1 MREAAGTIGEARWG
15 AGDWHGIITPRA
27 ALILPPVIPMPIV
40 ERLWRDLHGDGLT
53 TAAVLWDVISSVV
66 ARTGERPDFAFVLLE
81 PDGNRHVAVRGRG
94 IVRTSHG
101 DIASGPTS
109 TWTETI
115 VEPSD
120 TLVLLT
126 PDTGD
131 GIMRPLA
138 DGIAPV
144 SVVALPALA
153 EEERPEGASTVH
165 DAASL
170 PRRAEASG
178 PSPAMSR
185 PTADVLAGAPA
196 PVAPPVAPVAPPA
209 APTPPTAPSAPVGQ
223 PETLPEPAVES
234 TLAVPF
240 DPAAILAGID
250 QQAAPSADG
259 VPETLPEPAVEST
272 LAVPFDPA
280 AILAG
285 IDQQAA
291 PGIDGVPETLPEPA
305 VESTL
310 AVPFDPAAILAGM
323 NQGST
328 PAEAEGWT
336 ASGPAVTAGSVPDPS
351 AGSAPLLPASAASG
365 PAAPSAPIA
374 ASAPAAFSAPGAPS
388 APIAASAPAA
398 FSADLPAQTGPGIAV
413 APSFAVGPESTGESS
428 LTSPA
433 PLRRGDHDGS
443 TVAELPG
450 DLLEEIRSARSE
462 LAELPTPDRSGLVP
476 SHGARVLSAFCANSH
491 PNPTHLVAC
500 RVCEAPL
507 EGPVRLAPRPVLGS
521 LILSDGRVLSL
532 GGPIVLGRRPSADR
546 VATFDAGFPTCIKV
560 SSPDR
565 QISRNHLLID
575 IDEWSVLARDLSN
588 TNGTVLL
595 REGSAPVHLS
605 RVETTIL
612 RSGDVLELGE
622 GVTARFE
629 AA

>member
-66 ARTGERPDFAFVLLE
+66 ARTGDRPDFAFVLFE

-94 IVRTSHG
+94 VVRTSHG
-101 DIASGPTS
+101 DVASGPTS

-115 VEPSD
+115 VQPSD

-153 EEERPEGASTVH
+153 EEERPEGASIVH

-178 PSPAMSR
+178 PSPATSR
-185 PTADVLAGAPA
+185 PTADVLTGAPVSAPSAA
-196 PVAPPVAPVAPPA
+196 PVAASAGPAPSTAPPVQA
-209 APTPPTAPSAPVGQ
+209 GR

-240 DPAAILAGID
+240 DPAAILAGVD
-250 QQAAPSADG
+250 QQG
-259 VPETLPEPAVEST
+259 VPV
-272 LAVPFDPA
+272 
-280 AILAG
+280 
-285 IDQQAA
+285 
-291 PGIDGVPETLPEPA
+291 IDGVPATLPEPA

-328 PAEAEGWT
+328 PAEAGGWT
-336 ASGPAVTAGSVPDPS
+336 ASEPAVTAGTAPAPS
-351 AGSAPLLPASAASG
+351 AGSAPLHSASATSA
-365 PAAPSAPIA
+365 PAVPSAPIA
-374 ASAPAAFSAPGAPS
+374 ASGPAAL
-388 APIAASAPAA
+388 
-398 FSADLPAQTGPGIAV
+398 SADMPAQTGPGIA
-413 APSFAVGPESTGESS
+413 APPGLAVGPESTGESS
-428 LTSPA
+428 LTRPA
-433 PLRRGDHDGS
+433 PLKRGDHDGS

-450 DLLEEIRSARSE
+450 DLLEEIHAARSE
-462 LAELPTPDRSGLVP
+462 LAELPTPDRSGPIP

-500 RVCEAPL
+500 RVCGAPL

-521 LILSDGRVLSL
+521 LVLSDGRVLSL

>member
-1 MREAAGTIGEARWG
+1 STLAVPFDPAAI
-15 AGDWHGIITPRA
+15 
-27 ALILPPVIPMPIV
+27 
-40 ERLWRDLHGDGLT
+40 
-53 TAAVLWDVISSVV
+53 
-66 ARTGERPDFAFVLLE
+66 
-81 PDGNRHVAVRGRG
+81 
-94 IVRTSHG
+94 
-101 DIASGPTS
+101 
-109 TWTETI
+109 
-115 VEPSD
+115 
-120 TLVLLT
+120 
-126 PDTGD
+126 
-131 GIMRPLA
+131 
-138 DGIAPV
+138 
-144 SVVALPALA
+144 
-153 EEERPEGASTVH
+153 
-165 DAASL
+165 
-170 PRRAEASG
+170 
-178 PSPAMSR
+178 
-185 PTADVLAGAPA
+185 LAGIDQQA
-196 PVAPPVAPVAPPA
+196 
-209 APTPPTAPSAPVGQ
+209 APSADGV

-285 IDQQAA
+285 
-291 PGIDGVPETLPEPA
+291 
-305 VESTL
+305 
-310 AVPFDPAAILAGM
+310 M

-336 ASGPAVTAGSVPDPS
+336 ASGPAVTAGSVPAPS

-374 ASAPAAFSAPGAPS
+374 ASAPAAFSAPGAP
-388 APIAASAPAA
+388 SAPAA